1 METIYEAYQLIENH
15 QPEKALKLLEQYY
28 DKANDDEK
36 FTIAQ
41 IYIELGDLLKASS
54 IIEELLQKYPD
65 ENELKIT
72 LSDIYIELEQDEIAM
87 NLLMEIKEDDPYYI
101 EALVQLADLYQ
112 AQGLFEVAEQK
123 LKEAKNREP
132 NEEIIDFALGELY
145 FSIGEY
151 KHAIMYYENIFPK
164 EEKIANV
171 SLGDRLGEAYAA
183 IGEYE
188 KALTYFKD
196 DKEDPDRLF
205 RYGMTA
211 YQADRND
218 IATKAWEH
226 VLDLDQYYHTAYYF
240 LAKAY
245 EADGRIEEA
254 YNIAKKGLQIDEFN
268 KELYFLTGTLAH
280 KIGDNT
286 ESENFIKKAI
296 ALDADYKQAV
306 LFLVQFYK
314 EEDNYEAIVKLI
326 NEIKSSGADDPLYDW
341 EIARAYVELELY
353 DDALIYYQEAY
364 NNLNQDS
371 EFVKEYGYYLTEEGR
386 MKEAVSVFEHYL
398 TLEPLDGEVEEF
410 LARLKQ
416 SGEDV

>member
-1 METIYEAYQLIENH
+1 MDTIFEVYQLIENN
-15 QPEKALKLLEQYY
+15 QPKKALKLLESYY

-41 IYIELGDLLKASS
+41 IYMDLGDLFKASS
-54 IIEELLQKYPD
+54 IIEDLLKKYPN
-65 ENELKIT
+65 ENELKLA
-72 LSDIYIELEQDEIAM
+72 LSHIYIELEQDEIAI
-87 NLLMEIKEDDPYYI
+87 NILMEINEEDPYYI
-101 EALVQLADLYQ
+101 EALIQLADLYQ

-164 EEKIANV
+164 TEKIANV
-171 SLGDRLGEAYAA
+171 SLYDRLGEAYSAT
-183 IGEYE
+183 GEYE
-188 KALTYFKD
+188 KALHFY
-196 DKEDPDRLF
+196 KEDNDDPEKLF

-218 IATKAWEH
+218 IATKVWEH
-226 VLDLDQYYHTAYYF
+226 VLELDPYYHTAYLY

-245 EADGRIEEA
+245 EANGRIEEA
-254 YNIAKKGLQIDEFN
+254 YKIAQKGIEKDEFN

-280 KIGDNT
+280 KIGHNI
-286 ESENFIKKAI
+286 ESEKLMRMAI
-296 ALDADYKQAV
+296 HLDSDYKQAV
-306 LFLVQFYK
+306 LYLIQFYK
-314 EEDNYEAIVKLI
+314 EEENYESVIELL

-341 EIARAYVELELY
+341 ELARAYVETESY
-353 DDALIYYQEAY
+353 VDALNYYKEAY

-371 EFVKEYGYYLTEEGR
+371 EFVKEYGYFLVEEGR
-386 MKEAVSVFEHYL
+386 RKEAIPVFNHYL

-410 LARLKQ
+410 LARIKQ